1 MQLNIVNESSYKNLK
16 IICNGKTYSLNK
28 DNTIT
33 SLDIDNNTNVEIQ
46 VFEKNRVLLNLLF
59 ALVDG
64 FVDGESVINSLVCDL
79 SFDICETDDLQTLII
94 KDLEYRDDKN
104 GYIYESVYIENIN
117 VSNLV
122 YRLTNTA
129 KTRKKALFYYVFI
142 VSWLPVILALLGYY
156 FLVKGNVLAILAS
169 ILILLVF
176 AIPSWKKASR
186 VKKYYSNEFA
196 NEKYP
201 NSICILKFFRINIER
216 NTVTMH
222 LQPQHA
228 ESVLRF
234 RCLQTLQYSYYS
246 SPRK

>member
-156 FLVKGNVLAILAS
+156 FLLGSL
-169 ILILLVF
+169 
-176 AIPSWKKASR
+176 
-186 VKKYYSNEFA
+186 
-196 NEKYP
+196 
-201 NSICILKFFRINIER
+201 FREQ
-216 NTVTMH
+216 VH
-222 LQPQHA
+222 GQDH
-228 ESVLRF
+228 
-234 RCLQTLQYSYYS
+234 
-246 SPRK
+246 

>member
-16 IICNGKTYSLNK
+16 IICNGKTFSLNK
-28 DNTIT
+28 ENAIT

-129 KTRKKALFYYVFI
+129 KTRKKAFIFCSHKFLSYNIFISFGKGRSNFSFIERIENALINIFPKVRRYEPMARNRSVKNSARIKKNGFYVFQ
-142 VSWLPVILALLGYY
+142 LYH
-156 FLVKGNVLAILAS
+156 FLS
-169 ILILLVF
+169 F
-176 AIPSWKKASR
+176 
-186 VKKYYSNEFA
+186 
-196 NEKYP
+196 
-201 NSICILKFFRINIER
+201 
-216 NTVTMH
+216 
-222 LQPQHA
+222 
-228 ESVLRF
+228 
-234 RCLQTLQYSYYS
+234 
-246 SPRK
+246 

>member
-16 IICNGKTYSLNK
+16 IVCNGKTFSLNK
-28 DNTIT
+28 ENTIT

-46 VFEKNRVLLNLLF
+46 VFEKNRVVLNLLF

-142 VSWLPVILALLGYY
+142 VSWLPFILALLGYY

-169 ILILLVF
+169 ILILFVF

-196 NEKYP
+196 NEKL
-201 NSICILKFFRINIER
+201 N
-216 NTVTMH
+216 
-222 LQPQHA
+222 A
-228 ESVLRF
+228 EYNKIITKNNKNDMPKDIIGKATYKALDLLF
-234 RCLQTLQYSYYS
+234 
-246 SPRK
+246 KKKK

>member
-16 IICNGKTYSLNK
+16 IICNGKTFSLNK
-28 DNTIT
+28 ENAIT
-33 SLDIDNNTNVEIQ
+33 SLDIDNSTNVEIQ

-142 VSWLPVILALLGYY
+142 VSWLPVILALLSYY

-196 NEKYP
+196 NEKLNAEYK
-201 NSICILKFFRINIER
+201 NLITNN
-216 NTVTMH
+216 NTNEPKDIIGKATYKA
-222 LQPQHA
+222 LD
-228 ESVLRF
+228 LLF
-234 RCLQTLQYSYYS
+234 
-246 SPRK
+246 KKKK